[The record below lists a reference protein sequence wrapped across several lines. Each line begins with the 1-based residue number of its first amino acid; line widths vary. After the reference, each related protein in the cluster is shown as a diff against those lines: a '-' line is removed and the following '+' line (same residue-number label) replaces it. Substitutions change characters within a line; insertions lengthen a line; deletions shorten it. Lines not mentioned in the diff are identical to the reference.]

1 MLRSNRSLRGC
12 WQTPRRY
19 VFVPRYSRTPPSVI
33 HTRGRHAHVGRVAR
47 SEGGMKKTIII
58 PAECGERDSVAG
70 NATIVGTLIEIRVN
84 DKSGRR
90 PALSSQPKSDA
101 PQDALPVHASRL
113 PCWRRTCRTGQL
125 GCEPAHCAVRVT
137 ARRLAPAKQHRPLP
151 NRRRIAELRL

>member
-33 HTRGRHAHVGRVAR
+33 DHTRGRHAHDGRVAR
-47 SEGGMKKTIII
+47 SEGGVKKTIII

-84 DKSGRR
+84 DKSGKR
-90 PALSSQPKSDA
+90 PGS
-101 PQDALPVHASRL
+101 
-113 PCWRRTCRTGQL
+113 
-125 GCEPAHCAVRVT
+125 
-137 ARRLAPAKQHRPLP
+137 
-151 NRRRIAELRL
+151 